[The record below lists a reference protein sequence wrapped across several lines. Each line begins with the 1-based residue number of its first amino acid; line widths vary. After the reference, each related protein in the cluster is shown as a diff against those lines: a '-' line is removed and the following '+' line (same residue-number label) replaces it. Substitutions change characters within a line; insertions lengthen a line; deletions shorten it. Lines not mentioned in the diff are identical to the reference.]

1 MYIQKKGVVLLIT
14 LFFITAISIL
24 ILKNL
29 DDSNQFIKE
38 VSHDTALT
46 QINITN
52 KNVQDEVIKL
62 VNKYKDNIDELLEIA
77 SAGIPFDYGN
87 INLII
92 KLENYIEKD
101 CNLNDIKNLKD
112 LDNKC
117 ESISTDYISY
127 PYDFIEVLNRY
138 KPKEGLKNQKQIEFV
153 IDKYILSSRDDKIH
167 MAKDNFGFL
176 TIAQN
181 QDNESISRYL
191 KCSYDININNIK
203 ATSSFI
209 FKLGLRKIEKGS
221 HSLVLTN

>member
-1 MYIQKKGVVLLIT
+1 M
-14 LFFITAISIL
+14 
-24 ILKNL
+24 N
-29 DDSNQFIKE
+29 
-38 VSHDTALT
+38 
-46 QINITN
+46 INITN
-52 KNVQDEVIKL
+52 KNVQYEVIKL
-62 VNKYKDNIDELLEIA
+62 VDKYKDNIDELLEIA

-127 PYDFIEVLNRY
+127 PYDFMQVVKKY
-138 KPKEGLKNQKQIEFV
+138 KPKNGFENQKQLEFV
-153 IDKYILSSRDDKIH
+153 IDKYKLSSRDDKIDIV
-167 MAKDNFGFL
+167 KDNFGFL